1 MEKQKTKRSNMP
13 LSFGD
18 ELGRLT
24 SVMPGVLPEKIRHM
38 ISDHRG

>member
-13 LSFGD
+13 LPFGD
-18 ELGRLT
+18 ELGCLT
-24 SVMPGVLPEKIRHM
+24 SVMPVIVPEKIRHM